1 MTAKVAFV
9 LGGGGVLG
17 AVQVGMLRAVL
28 ERGIRP
34 DLVVGTSIGAING
47 AIVAA
52 DPDRCID
59 RLDHAW
65 TSRDAR
71 VLTTGLGVRPGRA
84 HVMSR
89 GPLVRLLE
97 GALPRVRTF
106 ADLEVGFR
114 CCAASIERAA
124 EHWFAEGPLVPAV
137 LASAALPGVFPAV
150 RIGDEHFVDGGIVN
164 SIPISEAA
172 AAGATDIYVMQVGRI
187 EHPLSAPRN
196 QFDNARVAFEISRRH
211 RFARDR
217 AARANATTASPA
229 TSPPSPCADG
239 WSGPIRPR
247 PTTSTRRPRRPT
259 RPAGRPPDMRV
270 PPRWVRRLVLA
281 PAVVVAAI
289 AVTALLPLWLVVAV
303 AVSLLLETRLRT
315 PRLLWMGNLYLLWDA
330 AALIGLFA
338 LWVASGFGLRIHSP
352 TFRRAHYP
360 FVARGRATRSS
371 SSRRAGTSPNG
382 GAPVRSSGCAAGLH
396 AAADRAARL
405 QNAMAPR
412 PGGFFAALD
421 AAPDAD
427 VYFVA
432 HTGLERIRTITDV
445 WRELPTDKTIVMR
458 FWRVPRNE
466 IPTAREERFDWLLQ
480 EWEDIDD
487 WIGQHRRQ
495 DRDTPGSTRF
505 PPRSE
510 GPAGIR

>member
-124 EHWFAEGPLVPAV
+124 EHWFADGPLVPAV

-172 AAGATDIYVMQVGRI
+172 AAGATEIYVMQVGRI

-217 AARANATTASPA
+217 AALPPTTRLHLLPTGTASERDNRIA
-229 TSPPSPCADG
+229 RNLSPVA
-239 WSGPIRPR
+239 
-247 PTTSTRRPRRPT
+247 
-259 RPAGRPPDMRV
+259 
-270 PPRWVRRLVLA
+270 VRRRMERA
-281 PAVVVAAI
+281 HQAASDHLD
-289 AVTALLPLWLVVAV
+289 T
-303 AVSLLLETRLRT
+303 E
-315 PRLLWMGNLYLLWDA
+315 A
-330 AALIGLFA
+330 AAPH
-338 LWVASGFGLRIHSP
+338 ASR
-352 TFRRAHYP
+352 
-360 FVARGRATRSS
+360 RSS
-371 SSRRAGTSPNG
+371 S
-382 GAPVRSSGCAAGLH
+382 
-396 AAADRAARL
+396 
-405 QNAMAPR
+405 
-412 PGGFFAALD
+412 
-421 AAPDAD
+421 
-427 VYFVA
+427 
-432 HTGLERIRTITDV
+432 
-445 WRELPTDKTIVMR
+445 
-458 FWRVPRNE
+458 
-466 IPTAREERFDWLLQ
+466 
-480 EWEDIDD
+480 
-487 WIGQHRRQ
+487 
-495 DRDTPGSTRF
+495 
-505 PPRSE
+505 
-510 GPAGIR
+510 